1 MSEERQDNQKE
12 NSAEESTPPVQK
24 VRASTFA
31 HFYTNNIQ
39 LGFSNWDMWVT
50 FGELTGQEDNKPT
63 IEERAKVVMSL
74 HHAKAFVQILV
85 RSIQEFEKQF
95 GEIKLVS
102 PPQPAE
108 GQESPPSQRRG
119 APPTRTK
126 RRITLA
132 DQTS

>member
-12 NSAEESTPPVQK
+12 SRADEATPPVQK
-24 VRASTFA
+24 VRVSTFT

-74 HHAKAFVQILV
+74 QHAKAFMQILA
-85 RSIQEFEKQF
+85 RSIHEFEKQF

-102 PPQPAE
+102 PPQPAAR
-108 GQESPPSQRRG
+108 QEPSSSQRRG
-119 APPTRTK
+119 AAPTKGLRA
-126 RRITLA
+126 ITL
-132 DQTS
+132 DEDD